1 MASAASPPA
10 SGMGRHRAEGH
21 GYGLVL
27 LASVLLVIVGCFNL
41 IYGIAATANSHVFT
55 AHAVYAFGNLRAW
68 GWITLIIAALQLLAA
83 AGMLAGNQWARWF
96 GMAVLGLNAI
106 DQMFFILAYSF
117 WSLTIIAVDV
127 AALYG
132 LCAYSGRRNL
142 ELHRRAYA
150 WDLDQGITEEAI
162 HRAFEAGAYAEA
174 AELIEACWA
183 TYLNASRS
191 ASVLA
196 WLRRFPDQILNGSVR
211 LLLIEAWVLS
221 LSARREDAA
230 RAIAAVERLGELAG
244 GPLSDG
250 FSSAEASLTLL
261 RAVCPWGDVGAQ
273 VQNARRA
280 ADLEGPGSSW
290 RPVVCWTVA
299 MGLYFRGEFGE
310 ADRWFAESAAQAPK
324 CGQWLAGASSLAY
337 RSLIAGERG
346 RLEEQRLLAERAM
359 EVVRERG
366 TEMAN
371 GAVPVALGVSLAA
384 RGNPEE
390 AQPLIERGIAFM
402 LPSRGEPTQVANA
415 LLHHASVLQTLGEGE
430 RSKAVIAEARS
441 IIDSCSDP
449 GILTERIGR
458 LSPGGDP
465 CDPRVKSLT
474 PAELRIL
481 HQLAT
486 HHTLAQIAAK
496 LYVSRTIVKTHVASI
511 HSKLGVSTRAGA
523 VAALGPNPG
532 TVPADH
538 AAS

>member
-1 MASAASPPA
+1 
-10 SGMGRHRAEGH
+10 
-21 GYGLVL
+21 

-41 IYGIAATANSHVFT
+41 IYGIAATVNSHVFT
-55 AHAVYAFGNLRAW
+55 AHAPYAFGNLRAW

-96 GMAVLGLNAI
+96 GVAVLGLNAI
-106 DQMFFILAYSF
+106 DQMFFILAYPF

-150 WDLDQGITEEAI
+150 WDRDQGISEEAI
-162 HRAFEAGAYAEA
+162 HRAFEAAAYAEA

-196 WLRRFPDQILNGSVR
+196 WLRRFPDQILNGNVR

-230 RAIAAVERLGELAG
+230 RAIAAVERLGELGG

-250 FSSAEASLTLL
+250 FSSAEASLTML

-273 VQNARRA
+273 VKNARRA

-310 ADRWFAESAAQAPK
+310 ADRWFAESAAQAPGS
-324 CGQWLAGASSLAY
+324 GQWLAGASDPG
-337 RSLIAGERG
+337 GER
-346 RLEEQRLLAERAM
+346 
-359 EVVRERG
+359 
-366 TEMAN
+366 
-371 GAVPVALGVSLAA
+371 AA
-384 RGNPEE
+384 
-390 AQPLIERGIAFM
+390 A
-402 LPSRGEPTQVANA
+402 
-415 LLHHASVLQTLGEGE
+415 
-430 RSKAVIAEARS
+430 
-441 IIDSCSDP
+441 
-449 GILTERIGR
+449 
-458 LSPGGDP
+458 
-465 CDPRVKSLT
+465 PRVS
-474 PAELRIL
+474 
-481 HQLAT
+481 AT
-486 HHTLAQIAAK
+486 NAGRGRALKGRDRRSEIHH
-496 LYVSRTIVKTHVASI
+496 
-511 HSKLGVSTRAGA
+511 
-523 VAALGPNPG
+523 
-532 TVPADH
+532 
-538 AAS
+538 